1 MQMDEFTASL
11 EERGFLWQAFGFGLI
26 GVITLGVLSVYSDS
40 TQWIID
46 TYRMAVTQLQWAFI
60 APIVAIIEGVRNVFE
75 TKTRIREKAV
85 EKALVKAEKRGE
97 KRGEKRAEREAAE
110 RIRANLQGEGIEL
123 TPEQEKAIF
132 GSNGHK
138 RWQFWRRD

>member
-1 MQMDEFTASL
+1 MQMDELTASL

-85 EKALVKAEKRGE
+85 ENAVSKAEARGE
-97 KRGEKRAEREAAE
+97 KRGEREAAE